1 MQNHDLVDARLVTN
15 LEDYPSKEGLFYL
28 IKTEHSI

>member
-1 MQNHDLVDARLVTN
+1 MQKHDPEDVRPVTN
-15 LEDYPSKEGLFYL
+15 FQDYPSKEGLFYL